1 MVILTPLLM
10 SCGNAWVAP
19 SDAVCV
25 VLSGPVDDLNAS
37 VVSNGEAII
46 GVGAGEVI
54 TNTRDLTVVY
64 DAACDT
70 KAENP

>member
-1 MVILTPLLM
+1 MVIPMSLLM

-37 VVSNGEAII
+37 VVSNGEVII
-46 GVGAGEVI
+46 SAGAGEVI
-54 TNTRDLTVVY
+54 ANTRDLTVVY

-70 KAENP
+70 RAESP